1 MTQLIDLGKLRFHF
15 AGDWASATNYESNDI
30 VKYGGNIYVYTY
42 ALKTSGHLPTNTTYW
57 ALMVEGFKF
66 QGEYDNAT
74 QYRVADGVTHGG
86 KVYICVLDSQG
97 NTPPNAT
104 YWSQFA
110 DGIQYEGAYDA
121 ATAYQK
127 NDLVLHGPSVYIAKV
142 DTTGNDPTDITYWDR
157 FVEGVG
163 AEGVYNAATAYA
175 PGDLV
180 AYGPNIYRAKVN
192 TTGNLP
198 TSTTHWE
205 TFVTG
210 TEWKDAYDG
219 ATAYYKG
226 DLVVYG
232 ANVYVATQDTTG
244 NLPTDVTYW
253 DVFTQ
258 GFTYQ
263 GIWSSTGDYTIGQVV
278 SYGGSVYQ
286 AKVDSTNVTP
296 IQGAS
301 WDKIVHGYKNRGA
314 WTTATDYAT
323 DEIVTHGG
331 STYLSLTTHA
341 SGNFETDYG
350 NNEWVKF
357 NGGIR
362 WRGGWTG
369 TTVYLRDDIVRD
381 AVGTVYI
388 ATEDHTSTADF
399 ASDSASG
406 YWTLFVSGGSNVLP
420 AINAGDQTKQ
430 LSIAGDGSSLE
441 WVQAGYSANVFHVAP
456 HGVDAVTNGKSLAYP
471 FASIKYACSQVPTG
485 ATATIY
491 VKNGTYDEQLPIVVP
506 PNVAIVGDNQRTTI
520 VQPASGNSDDG
531 STPNNESNMFQMSDG
546 SILNKMTFKGMTG
559 WQAGSTAE
567 DITTSTAKGV
577 FVCLNSASP
586 ITVKSPYVIECSAIG
601 AGAIGALVDGGVHT
615 TGNKSMLFHGY
626 TIISDIGVG
635 FWVKDGGK
643 SEIVSCFTYFCYFGY
658 ATTGGGFIRALNGN
672 NSYGNWGAVSSGFD
686 ANETYISGAVAGQQ
700 LNFTL
705 ATGTPLIGD
714 TVTDDVS
721 GATATVTNVQLTA
734 DKVYVKNVSG
744 TFGMTNALTFD
755 TGGTTSATGAVSGA
769 GLEDQ
774 KGFTLIADS
783 FDGEP
788 LPGMSISIDG
798 DSTSYVIQSVSGTW
812 AGTSSELVLV
822 LAQEKVAGSANN
834 AAIHLRK
841 DYSQI
846 RLTGH
851 DFLNIGTGGV
861 TTTNYPGTPTQPP
874 AQGNEVNETFPGRV
888 YYVSTDQDGNFR
900 VGEYF
905 RIDQATG
912 RATLNAS
919 AFDLAGLT
927 SLRLGSIGAQL
938 GETINEFSSDPT
950 LSGNSNSAVPTEYA
964 VKTFVETYADQAESD
979 AVTTAN
985 AYTDIQL
992 GNVSSTDIPFIA
1004 TISANE
1010 TVPANSMRFSMDTVT
1025 VNSGVTY
1032 TIPTGS
1038 YHFVLNPDGFAL
1050 FN

>member
-42 ALKTSGHLPTNTTYW
+42 ALKTSGHLPTDTTYW

-110 DGIQYEGAYDA
+110 DGIQYEGAYNSS
-121 ATAYQK
+121 TAYQK

-142 DTTGNDPTDITYWDR
+142 DTTGNDPTDTTYWDR
-157 FVEGVG
+157 FVEGVS

-205 TFVTG
+205 AFVTG
-210 TEWKDAYDG
+210 TEWKDAYDA

-244 NLPTDVTYW
+244 NLPTDTAYW
-253 DVFTQ
+253 DVFTE
-258 GFTYQ
+258 GFSYQ
-263 GIWSSTGDYTIGQVV
+263 GVWSTTTSYTIGQVV

-286 AKVDSTNVTP
+286 AIVDSTNVTP
-296 IQGAS
+296 VTTGS
-301 WDKIVHGYKNRGA
+301 WDKIVHGYKNSGA
-314 WTTATDYAT
+314 WTTSTDYAT
-323 DEIVTHGG
+323 DEVVTHGG
-331 STYLSLTTHA
+331 STYLSLTPHA
-341 SGNFETDYG
+341 STTFESDLSSNY
-350 NNEWVKF
+350 WVKF

-362 WRGGWTG
+362 WRGTWSASTDFI
-369 TTVYLRDDIVRD
+369 RDDLVRD
-381 AVGTVYI
+381 SVGTVYI
-388 ATEDHTSTADF
+388 ANNDHTSTADF
-399 ASDSASG
+399 GTDVTAG
-406 YWTLFVSGGSNVLP
+406 HWTLFVVGGAGVLP
-420 AINAGDQTKQ
+420 AIGSGDQTKQ
-430 LSIAGDGSSLE
+430 LGVAEDGSSLE
-441 WVQAGYSANVFHVAP
+441 WVATGYAANVFYVAA
-456 HGVDAVTNGKSLAYP
+456 HGDDTTTNGKSLAYP

-531 STPNNESNMFQMSDG
+531 TTPNNESNMFQMSDG

-559 WQAGSTAE
+559 WNAGSTAD
-567 DITTSTAKGV
+567 DITTSTPEGV

-586 ITVKSPYVIECSAIG
+586 ITTKSPYVIECSAIG

-626 TIISDIGVG
+626 TIISDLGVG

-658 ATTGGGFIRALNGN
+658 AATGGGHIRALNGN

-686 ANETYISGAVAGQQ
+686 TNETAISGAVVGQQ
-700 LNFTL
+700 LNITL
-705 ATGTPLIGD
+705 NTGTPLVGD
-714 TVTDDVS
+714 TVTDDVT
-721 GATATVTNVQLTA
+721 GGTATVTDVQLSA
-734 DKVYVKNVSG
+734 NKVYVKNVTG
-744 TFGMTNALTFD
+744 TFGVANACTFD
-755 TGGTTSATGAVSGA
+755 TGGTTSATATVAGA

-774 KGFTLIADS
+774 KGFVLVADGFAS
-783 FDGEP
+783 EP
-788 LPGMSISIDG
+788 LPGMSISIAG
-798 DSTSYVIQSVSGTW
+798 DTTSYVIQSISGTW
-812 AGTSSELVLV
+812 AGASSELVLV
-822 LAQEKVAGSANN
+822 LAQEKVNGSADN
-834 AAIHLRK
+834 AVITLRQM
-841 DYSQI
+841 YSQI

-851 DFLNIGTGGV
+851 DFLSIGTGGV
-861 TTTNYPGTPTQPP
+861 TTTNYPGTPSQPP

-938 GETINEFSSDPT
+938 GETINEFSSDAT

-964 VKTFVETYADQAESD
+964 VKTFVESYADQAESD

-985 AYTDIQL
+985 AYTDTQL

-1004 TISANE
+1004 SIATNTTMPS
-1010 TVPANSMRFSMDTVT
+1010 NSMRFSMDTIT

-1038 YHFVLNPDGFAL
+1038 YHFVLSPDGFAL